1 MTVAPCAAKWAIWI
15 EAMSWTIGRLLKWT
29 TDYLREHGADEPRL
43 DAEVLLAHA
52 RGCQRI
58 DLYTAFEDG
67 ASDALRNEF
76 RQLVKRRAEGTPV
89 AYLVGYR
96 EFYSRRF
103 RVTPDVLIPRPETE
117 FVLVTLLDLIKEA
130 GQQHQPLRL
139 VDVGTGSG
147 NLAIIAALELPK
159 AEITAVDVSEAA
171 LQVARENARQ
181 HQVEHRIRFLQ
192 SDLLA
197 AIDPDGTVRL
207 HRIANPP
214 YIGLREKQQLPRD
227 VVDHEPHLALF
238 SGEIGL
244 DCSTRLIAEAEH
256 RLTPGRLAAERNQS
270 LSARRGAGRSSHRTR
285 TCSVRRSEN
294 DLARRPRV
302 LCAQRRP

>member
-1 MTVAPCAAKWAIWI
+1 MIAAPCAAKWVTWI

-29 TDYLREHGADEPRL
+29 TDYLKEHGADEARL

-52 RGCQRI
+52 RGCRRI
-58 DLYTAFEDG
+58 DLYTAFEEE

-76 RQLVKRRAEGTPV
+76 RQLVKQRAAGTPV

-117 FVLVTLLDLIKEA
+117 FVLVTLLDLVKES

-159 AEITAVDVSEAA
+159 AELTAVDLSEEA

-181 HQVEHRIRFLQ
+181 HQVDHRIRFLQ
-192 SDLLA
+192 SDVLA
-197 AIDPDGTVRL
+197 AIDPTEQFDYI
-207 HRIANPP
+207 IANPP
-214 YIGLREKQQLPRD
+214 YIGLREKPQLSRD
-227 VVDHEPHLALF
+227 VLEHEPHLALF
-238 SGEIGL
+238 SGETGL
-244 DCSTRLIAEAEH
+244 DCSKRLIAEAEH
-256 RLTPGRLAAERNQS
+256 RLSPGGWLLSEISPFLRDELLQIVASHAELQC
-270 LSARRGAGRSSHRTR
+270 ARIQ
-285 TCSVRRSEN
+285 N
-294 DLARRPRV
+294 DLNQRPRV